1 MLSLFGL
8 NLIIGTSIIIIAYN
22 DLISSRKD
30 LESVE
35 NIASLAFSLS
45 EQIKPA
51 LEFDD
56 RKTIEEI
63 IDGTL
68 TYPGAEFVGI
78 WKTDP
83 FENSAQHVL
92 YFSKGK
98 KDSANYANEIKSDFQ
113 KKDFIEWKE
122 DRVDFGRVIFS
133 GKVPIGFIYLSE
145 NLKVF
150 LYLREKPWNC

>member
-1 MLSLFGL
+1 M
-8 NLIIGTSIIIIAYN
+8 
-22 DLISSRKD
+22 
-30 LESVE
+30 
-35 NIASLAFSLS
+35 
-45 EQIKPA
+45 
-51 LEFDD
+51 EFDD

-98 KDSANYANEIKSDFQ
+98 KDSANYAKEIKSDFQ

-122 DRVDFGRVIFS
+122 DRVDFGRVIFRVKYRLVS
-133 GKVPIGFIYLSE
+133 SSYQKILKFFCFQERNLGTADHFAFNLSHIHDPYF
-145 NLKVF
+145 NMD
-150 LYLREKPWNC
+150 

>member
-1 MLSLFGL
+1 M
-8 NLIIGTSIIIIAYN
+8 
-22 DLISSRKD
+22 
-30 LESVE
+30 
-35 NIASLAFSLS
+35 
-45 EQIKPA
+45 
-51 LEFDD
+51 EFDD

-83 FENSAQHVL
+83 FENSAKHVL

-122 DRVDFGRVIFS
+122 DRVDFWTSNFFG
-133 GKVPIGFIYLSE
+133 
-145 NLKVF
+145 
-150 LYLREKPWNC
+150 